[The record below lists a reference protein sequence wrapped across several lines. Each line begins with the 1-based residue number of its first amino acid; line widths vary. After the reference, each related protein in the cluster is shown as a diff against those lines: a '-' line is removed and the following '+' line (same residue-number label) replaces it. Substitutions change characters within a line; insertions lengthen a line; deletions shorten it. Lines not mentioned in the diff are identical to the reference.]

1 MNNVLNILFDLQIV
15 ALHHRIVQF
24 ADNLNILVSVRFFL
38 QSFLVVQY
46 LTMQSFQV
54 NFTVRIICLFGTKYR
69 NLRGWYCRFQ
79 LFEMLMEVSELLR
92 RKLSRCYL

>member
-24 ADNLNILVSVRFFL
+24 ADNLNILVSLLFFL

-46 LTMQSFQV
+46 LTMENFQV
-54 NFTVRIICLFGTKYR
+54 NFTVRIICLSGTKYR

-79 LFEMLMEVSELLR
+79 LFEMLMEVPELLR